1 MKQHQNT
8 ILWQI
13 NEKNE
18 KRRKELMEDM
28 EQERVKRLQELTY
41 QMRIKEEQDKGRIM
55 VSSVDSS
62 WRKLRELDFTKKSMQ
77 SRKCSVL
84 SIDG

>member
-18 KRRKELMEDM
+18 LKRKEILEQME
-28 EQERVKRLQELTY
+28 EERVKRLQELNY
-41 QMRIKEEQDKGRIM
+41 QMRIREEQEKGRQM
-55 VSSVDSS
+55 VGY
-62 WRKLRELDFTKKSMQ
+62 LLTPA
-77 SRKCSVL
+77 
-84 SIDG
+84 

>member
-18 KRRKELMEDM
+18 KRRKEILEEMED
-28 EQERVKRLQELTY
+28 ERQKRLQELNY
-41 QMRIKEEQDKGRIM
+41 QMRIREEQEKGRQLLE
-55 VSSVDSS
+55 
-62 WRKLRELDFTKKSMQ
+62 KTK
-77 SRKCSVL
+77 RTRL
-84 SIDG
+84 Y

>member
-18 KRRKELMEDM
+18 VKRKEILEEMEV
-28 EQERVKRLQELTY
+28 ERQKRLQELNY
-41 QMRIKEEQDKGRIM
+41 QMRIREEQEKGRQM
-55 VSSVDSS
+55 LE
-62 WRKLRELDFTKKSMQ
+62 KTKKT
-77 SRKCSVL
+77 RL
-84 SIDG
+84 Y

>member
-18 KRRKELMEDM
+18 QRRREILEEM
-28 EQERVKRLQELTY
+28 EQERVKRLQELNY
-41 QMRIKEEQDKGRIM
+41 QMRIREEQEKGRILLE
-55 VSSVDSS
+55 
-62 WRKLRELDFTKKSMQ
+62 KTKKT
-77 SRKCSVL
+77 RL
-84 SIDG
+84 Y